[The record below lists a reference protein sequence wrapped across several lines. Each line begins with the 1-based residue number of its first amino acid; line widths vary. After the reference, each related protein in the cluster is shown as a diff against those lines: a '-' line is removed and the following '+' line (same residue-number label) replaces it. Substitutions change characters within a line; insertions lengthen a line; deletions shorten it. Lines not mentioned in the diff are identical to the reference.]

1 VLGRELTKAQK
12 NAVSHRGQALKKLL
26 LELQS
31 KGGL

>member
-1 VLGRELTKAQK
+1 
-12 NAVSHRGQALKKLL
+12 VSHRGQALKKLL